1 MPITDDEEDE
11 HKSEDFC
18 GSDLEIS
25 KFFIQWKTCYS
36 LWPTSGVW
44 DKLHVMGPTKY
55 ILTW

>member
-25 KFFIQWKTCYS
+25 KFLHTVEDLLQS
-36 LWPTSGVW
+36 LTYVW
-44 DKLHVMGPTKY
+44 RLG
-55 ILTW
+55 